1 MDTALILSR
10 NMITLGDLLSSFSY
24 RLWLL
29 NHKLNLEK
37 MNKMDNPQAINVPCM
52 CCRCTSKNNLLEWE
66 ISLRYLKY
74 HFFFV
79 KVYRNILLKVFVC
92 KSCWDKSE
100 KLSKSLNR
108 NLVFAVLII
117 ITCSIF
123 VLPVLLN
130 NSQLIN
136 SSISTAILILIML
149 LVSLAIIS
157 IPFSLYRYRE
167 SFGNIPIISFLPPPR
182 IIFPNSVYN
191 SFFQSANK
199 NLKL

>member
-1 MDTALILSR
+1 
-10 NMITLGDLLSSFSY
+10 
-24 RLWLL
+24 
-29 NHKLNLEK
+29 
-37 MNKMDNPQAINVPCM
+37 MDNLQAINVPCM
-52 CCRCTSKNNLLEWE
+52 CCRCNSKNNLLEWE

-100 KLSKSLNR
+100 KSSKSLNR

-123 VLPVLLN
+123 ALPVLLN
-130 NSQLIN
+130 NSQLIDP
-136 SSISTAILILIML
+136 SISTIILILIML
-149 LVSLAIIS
+149 LLSLAIMS
-157 IPFSLYRYRE
+157 IPFNLYRYRKYFWN
-167 SFGNIPIISFLPPPR
+167 SPRISFLPPPR
-182 IIFPNSVYN
+182 IIFPNRVYN
-191 SFFQSANK
+191 SIFESVNP